1 MKIENLNPQLQKA
14 YRRIPAI
21 PLHNSILLRIIQFIS
36 KFQATPK
43 SMLGVSIEHHS
54 VGKSAVRV
62 YQPSGTTSGA
72 GLLWIHGG
80 GYIIGSAAMND
91 RECALYAKN
100 LNITV
105 VSVDYRLAPQHP
117 FPAACDDCF
126 MAWQW
131 FIDKAKT
138 LGVSPDRIVI
148 SGQSAGGGL
157 AAGLVQR
164 IHDSGGIQPAG
175 QALFCPML
183 DDRTATR
190 TELDALKHRLWSNK
204 NNRGAWAHY
213 LGQAPG
219 LAQVP
224 LYSVPARRDN
234 LSGLPASWIGVGDI
248 DLFYEEDQR
257 YAERLTDAGVNC
269 EFKIISGGPHA
280 FEAIVP
286 AAPVS
291 IELFESNYQFLRR
304 VLAL

>member
-1 MKIENLNPQLQKA
+1 MKIENVNPQLQKA
-14 YRRIPAI
+14 YSRIPAI
-21 PLHNSILLRIIQFIS
+21 PFHNPALIRLIQFIS
-36 KFQATPK
+36 KFQKKPK
-43 SMLGVSIEHHS
+43 PVPGIAIEDYNFGNS
-54 VGKSAVRV
+54 GVRV
-62 YQPSGTTSGA
+62 YKPRGATSGA

-80 GYIIGSAAMND
+80 GYVIGNVATND
-91 RECALYAKN
+91 RECTDYANN

-105 VSVDYRLAPQHP
+105 ISVDYRLAPQHP

-126 MAWQW
+126 IAWQW
-131 FIDKAKT
+131 VLNNAAN

-183 DDRTATR
+183 DDRTAIR
-190 TELDALKHRLWSNK
+190 TELDALKHRLWSSK

-219 LAQVP
+219 LARLP
-224 LYSVPARRDN
+224 PYSAPARREN
-234 LSGLPASWIGVGDI
+234 LSGLPTSWIGVGDI
-248 DLFYEEDQR
+248 DLLYEESLR
-257 YAERLTDAGVNC
+257 YAEHLTNAGVNC
-269 EFKIISGGPHA
+269 ELKVIPGGPHG
-280 FEAIVP
+280 FEAVAP
-286 AAPVS
+286 TAPVS